1 MLSKFVGKNGE
12 VLVLDVQRNNCIV
25 KTKEL
30 NKVDNIRFIARI
42 KGIYQKFKIVI
53 SFNEDFF
60 AQEVDRGLVNDLP
73 YKRIL
78 FKVSNKDKSIRAL
91 QRLKREQDSY
101 FNKVYF
107 NHSECKGTTKPVEVD
122 FKAGYY
128 QIVSKQISV
137 SQYRESEP
145 VI

>member
-1 MLSKFVGKNGE
+1 MIEWARKYVRQDDDVLFDCPGCKNYQQLLMLSKFVGKNGE

-60 AQEVDRGLVNDLP
+60 A
-73 YKRIL
+73 
-78 FKVSNKDKSIRAL
+78 
-91 QRLKREQDSY
+91 
-101 FNKVYF
+101 
-107 NHSECKGTTKPVEVD
+107 
-122 FKAGYY
+122 
-128 QIVSKQISV
+128 
-137 SQYRESEP
+137 
-145 VI
+145 